1 MCTVPHR
8 PSLRIVWAALLA
20 TGLVACAT
28 TQVGT
33 LPPTDAA
40 AAQAAASVSADV
52 VRPNEHLRVEGI
64 PPVPRSLA
72 ERVGKYTEFRPVGV
86 IAWHPTKHAL
96 LVGYRRGAT
105 TQLHLLDQPMGALE
119 PLTDFPDPVGSATF
133 EPKRGDYLVY
143 ARDTGGNEAAQ
154 LYRYD
159 FASRRT
165 TLLTDPSEKHGLGA
179 WNHAGT
185 AMLMTSTQLDKT
197 AGDAKRDTVTTDVS
211 LLDPLKP
218 EATRKIVRLPGGGWE
233 EFRWAHGDRSLYAL
247 EYRSANESVV
257 WKIDVADG
265 TRMQVLPALKGRRAA
280 RPVSYGDIHITRDG
294 KRLVYVSDE
303 EGEFRQMQVMDLATG
318 RHRALT
324 RDIPWDVDA
333 IVMHGED
340 GADEDAKRGVKRDLA
355 CVVVNVAGRREL
367 RVMDL
372 ATGRTVALPT
382 LPAAA
387 RSGSISR
394 LRFAK
399 SGHRDEIAFTVNSA
413 QSPGD
418 VYTLDLGA
426 GGAGKVAQW
435 SRATVAGIDTAPFR
449 EAEIVKWKSFDGLE
463 ISGLINRAPSR
474 FPGKRPVLINIH
486 GGPES
491 QASIGFL
498 GRNNYFV
505 DELGIAYIQPNVR
518 GSSGYGKTFVA
529 LDDGMK
535 REDSVKD
542 IGALLDWVATQPDL
556 DASRIMVTG
565 GSYGGYMSLAVATTY
580 PDRIAASMDVV
591 GISNFTS
598 FLQRTE
604 TYRRDL
610 RRVEYG
616 DERDPAMRAFFER
629 ISPLS
634 KAANI
639 RKPLFVVQGLNDPR
653 VPYQEADQIVAKVR
667 GNGIPVWYLL
677 ADNEGHGFARKPNA
691 DFQFYAQVLFM
702 QQFLLQ

>member
-1 MCTVPHR
+1 MNPHVTR
-8 PSLRIVWAALLA
+8 AFVASTSAAFALA
-20 TGLVACAT
+20 LAACAP
-28 TQVGT
+28 TQPATQGAD
-33 LPPTDAA
+33 PTSSSPKLAA
-40 AAQAAASVSADV
+40 ADV
-52 VRPNEHLRVEGI
+52 LKPNEHLKAEGI
-64 PPVPRSLA
+64 PDVPKALA
-72 ERVGKYTEFRPVGV
+72 DRIGKYTEFKAVNV
-86 IAWHPTKHAL
+86 IAWHPTKRAM
-96 LVGYRRGAT
+96 LVAYRRGAT
-105 TQLHLLDQPMGALE
+105 TQLHMLDQPMGTLE

-159 FASRRT
+159 FAT
-165 TLLTDPSEKHGLGA
+165 KQATLLTDPAEKHGFGA
-179 WNHAGT
+179 WNHAGN
-185 AMLMTSTQLDKT
+185 ALVMESTQLDKT
-197 AGDAKRDTVTTDVS
+197 AGATKRDTVTTDVAI
-211 LLDPLKP
+211 LDPMKP
-218 EATRKIVRLPGGGWE
+218 DAKRKVVSLPGGGWGG
-233 EFRWAHGDRSLYAL
+233 FRWTKDDRAL
-247 EYRSANESVV
+247 FAQEYRSANESVI
-257 WKIDVADG
+257 WKIDVATG
-265 TRMQVLPALKGRRAA
+265 ARTQVLPAPGAKSTKQ
-280 RPVSYGDIHITRDG
+280 VSYGAVHLTRDG
-294 KRLVYVSDE
+294 KRLVYTSDE
-303 EGEFRQMQVMDLATG
+303 DGEFSQMMVMDLATG
-318 RHRALT
+318 KRRVLT
-324 RDIPWDVDA
+324 RDIPWDVDG

-340 GADEDAKRGVKRDLA
+340 AAGDDVAGRRDLA
-355 CVVVNVAGRREL
+355 CIAVNVAGRREL
-367 RVMDL
+367 RVIDI
-372 ATGRTVALPT
+372 ATGQQIALPA

-399 SGHRDEIAFTVNSA
+399 AGNKDEIAFTVNSA

-418 VYTLDLGA
+418 VYTLDLH
-426 GGAGKVAQW
+426 GGKAAQW
-435 SRATVAGIDTAPFR
+435 SRAQVDGIDTTPFR

-463 ISGLINRAPSR
+463 ISGLINRAPAR
-474 FPGKRPVLINIH
+474 FTGKRPVLINIH
-486 GGPES
+486 GGPEG

-498 GRNNYFV
+498 GRNNYFI
-505 DELGIAYIQPNVR
+505 DELGIAFIQPNVR
-518 GSSGYGKTFVA
+518 GSSGYGKTYIA
-529 LDDGMK
+529 LDNGMK

-542 IGALLDWVATQPDL
+542 IGALLDWIATQPDL
-556 DASRIMVTG
+556 DANRVMVTG

-580 PDRIAASMDVV
+580 SDRIAASIDVV

-639 RKPLFVVQGLNDPR
+639 KKPLFVVQGLNDPR
-653 VPYQEADQIVAKVR
+653 VPYQEADQIVAKAR
-667 GNGIPVWYLL
+667 GNNIPVWYLL

-702 QQFLLQ
+702 QQFLLK

>member
-1 MCTVPHR
+1 MS
-8 PSLRIVWAALLA
+8 PSLFRSAFVASAAVAVALTIA
-20 TGLVACAT
+20 ACAPTMT
-28 TQVGT
+28 TGQSAT
-33 LPPTDAA
+33 PPPPEPMK
-40 AAQAAASVSADV
+40 VSAPDV
-52 VRPNEHLRVEGI
+52 LKPNEHLRAEGI
-64 PPVPRSLA
+64 PAVPKALA
-72 ERVGKYTEFRPVGV
+72 DRIGKYTEFKAVNV
-86 IAWHPTKHAL
+86 IAWHPMKRTL
-96 LVGYRRGAT
+96 LVAYRRGAT
-105 TQLHLLDQPMGALE
+105 TQLHLLDQAMGTLE
-119 PLTDFPDPVGSATF
+119 PLTDFPDPVGNASF

-143 ARDTGGNEAAQ
+143 GRDTGGNEAAQ

-159 FASRRT
+159 FATKQT
-165 TLLTDPSEKHGLGA
+165 TLLTDPTEKHGGGA

-185 AMLMTSTQLDKT
+185 AMLMMSTQLDKT
-197 AGDAKRDTVTTDVS
+197 AGPNKRDTVTSDIS
-211 LLDPLKP
+211 ILDPLKP
-218 EATRKIVRLPGGGWE
+218 EAKRKVVSLPGGGWG
-233 EFRWAHGDRSLYAL
+233 EFRWAKGDRTLYAR
-247 EYRSANESVV
+247 EYRSANESVI
-257 WKIDVADG
+257 WKIDVATG
-265 TRMQVLPALKGRRAA
+265 SKTQVLPKAGTKNAK
-280 RPVSYGDIHITRDG
+280 PVSYGDIHLTRDG
-294 KRLVYVSDE
+294 KQLVYTSDE
-303 EGEFRQMQVMDLATG
+303 DGEFSQMMVMDLATG
-318 RHRALT
+318 KHRALT

-340 GADEDAKRGVKRDLA
+340 SASDDVAARRDLA
-355 CVVVNVAGRREL
+355 CILVNVAGRRAL
-367 RVMDL
+367 RVVDL
-372 ATGRTVALPT
+372 ATGKAVALPT
-382 LPAAA
+382 LPPAAG
-387 RSGSISR
+387 SGSISR

-399 SGHRDEIAFTVNSA
+399 AGNKDEIAFTVNSA

-418 VYTLDLGA
+418 VYTLDLHGGKTEQWTRA
-426 GGAGKVAQW
+426 GVD
-435 SRATVAGIDTAPFR
+435 GIDTRPFR

-463 ISGLINRAPSR
+463 ISGLINRAPAR
-474 FPGKRPVLINIH
+474 FTGKRPVLINIH
-486 GGPES
+486 GGPEG
-491 QASIGFL
+491 QATIGFL
-498 GRNNYFV
+498 GRNNYFI
-505 DELGIAYIQPNVR
+505 DELGIAFIQPNVR

-529 LDDGMK
+529 LDNGMK

-580 PDRIAASMDVV
+580 SDRIAASIDVV

-616 DERDPAMRAFFER
+616 DERDPAMRAFFDR

-653 VPYQEADQIVAKVR
+653 VPYQEAEQIVAKAR
-667 GNGIPVWYLL
+667 GNDIPVWFLM

-702 QQFLLQ
+702 QQFLLN